1 MSKKIA
7 IQGELG
13 AYSHIAAENLYA
25 GAEIKTCTTFE
36 ETFKQA
42 YNDQNYKIVIP
53 IENSLAGRVADIHY
67 LLPKY
72 KLQIH
77 GEYFQTVEHNLLCKQ
92 DATIDDIK
100 YVRSHAQAIGQC
112 QNIINKRK
120 FKSIVSA
127 DTAGSAKELA
137 EGKDKS
143 IAAIASELSA
153 KIYNL
158 KILEKN
164 IEDEKGN
171 VTRFLIMGKKIEQ
184 PEFKSNKNYITSCIF
199 RVKSEPSA
207 LYKCLGGFA
216 TNQVNLT
223 KLESFSVKN
232 TFDQANFYLDLEGHL
247 EQPGVKKALELNIKP
262 KFVPFCY
269 VPKEILEAVT
279 LNNPYKRDYL
289 MEDCKRLFNDLNI
302 DLVSEIPADCN
313 WPSVHAAWSEVNK
326 EDKGLEFM
334 LKIFEA
340 RFKKGL
346 NVGDKNIITNICN
359 EISISSE
366 FVLSAMDNED
376 IDKDLKSLTKIMR
389 ELKVFGVPTF
399 IYKKERFW
407 GQDRLHYL
415 KDKLN
420 N

>member
-1 MSKKIA
+1 MSKIKIA

-13 AYSHIAAENLYA
+13 AYSHIAAENLYK
-25 GAEIKTCTTFE
+25 GAEIKTCATFE

-42 YNDQNYKIVIP
+42 YNDQNFKILIP

-77 GEYFQTVEHNLLCKQ
+77 GEHFQIVEHNLLCKK
-92 DATIDDIK
+92 DASLNDIK
-100 YVRSHAQAIGQC
+100 FVRSHAQAIGQC
-112 QNIINKRK
+112 QNLIHKRK

-127 DTAGSAKELA
+127 DTAGSAKDLA
-137 EGKDKS
+137 EGNDKS

-171 VTRFLIMGKKIEQ
+171 VTRFLIMGKGIEQ
-184 PEFKSNKNYITSCIF
+184 PEFSKEKNFITSCIF

-232 TFDQANFYLDLEGHL
+232 TFDQANFYLDLEGHI
-247 EQPGVKKALELNIKP
+247 EQPEVKKALEELGFHTETLDILGVYEAS
-262 KFVPFCY
+262 KFRQ
-269 VPKEILEAVT
+269 K
-279 LNNPYKRDYL
+279 
-289 MEDCKRLFNDLNI
+289 
-302 DLVSEIPADCN
+302 
-313 WPSVHAAWSEVNK
+313 
-326 EDKGLEFM
+326 
-334 LKIFEA
+334 
-340 RFKKGL
+340 
-346 NVGDKNIITNICN
+346 
-359 EISISSE
+359 
-366 FVLSAMDNED
+366 
-376 IDKDLKSLTKIMR
+376 
-389 ELKVFGVPTF
+389 
-399 IYKKERFW
+399 
-407 GQDRLHYL
+407 
-415 KDKLN
+415 
-420 N
+420 